1 MNFDGKPIFDAIHDS
16 LEELFDSAAQFRF
29 NPNLSREDHTG

>member
-1 MNFDGKPIFDAIHDS
+1 MNFDGKLIFDAIPDL
-16 LEELFDSAAQFRF
+16 LEELFDCAAQFRP